1 MKIFKIIL
9 GSMLLLLAAM
19 AFFTEKKEPNDI
31 LAGVFC
37 IAVGCF
43 LFFRAFKPCKKHPKK
58 YSNQILQNNNDE
70 SLDLDST
77 IKDLSTEMAGKIQFA
92 TPELTEQ
99 QQKDYEAAKE
109 MERMSSN
116 PKFHRTFE
124 EEELSFNFEQKWGSQ
139 LHFLAAQMQKKY
151 SEAAQAQDYDA
162 AIALAKEALTL
173 YQTLKTFCYQKGKG
187 GEIYFQDTWECM
199 HNSNS
204 EMFSYKDTIDS
215 RIAYWEKMKNLK
227 EETLSLITSKYEE
240 LLQKD
245 IYSLLPSHSKSD
257 IQKIIREL
265 ESDGLIYREKKGST
279 YLLSPKELK

>member
-1 MKIFKIIL
+1 MRIFKIVLGIIFSIEVLLFITMFLIISDARLLVIALCFAVFAIL
-9 GSMLLLLAAM
+9 SFKSARKH
-19 AFFTEKKEPNDI
+19 KK
-31 LAGVFC
+31 
-37 IAVGCF
+37 
-43 LFFRAFKPCKKHPKK
+43 KSH
-58 YSNQILQNNNDE
+58 QNSDE
-70 SLDLDST
+70 SLELDNA
-77 IKDLSTEMAGKIQFA
+77 IKDLSTEIAGKIRFA
-92 TPELTEQ
+92 APELTEQ

-139 LHFLAAQMQKKY
+139 LHFLEAEMQKKY
-151 SEAAQAQDYDA
+151 SEAAQAQDYDT

-187 GEIYFQDTWECM
+187 GEIYFQDIWEYM
-199 HNSNS
+199 HNSDS

-227 EETLSLITSKYEE
+227 EETLSLITSKREE

-265 ESDGLIYREKKGST
+265 ESDGLIHREKKGST